1 MDISFVLSRAGDR
14 VTRCR
19 CIFYSVK
26 FRFFRSARAKR
37 HVSYNSVAYVNFAV
51 FVRLNAVATRCTFA
65 E

>member
-1 MDISFVLSRAGDR
+1 MSLVAAVYFTLLNFV
-14 VTRCR
+14 
-19 CIFYSVK
+19 
-26 FRFFRSARAKR
+26 FFRSARAKR